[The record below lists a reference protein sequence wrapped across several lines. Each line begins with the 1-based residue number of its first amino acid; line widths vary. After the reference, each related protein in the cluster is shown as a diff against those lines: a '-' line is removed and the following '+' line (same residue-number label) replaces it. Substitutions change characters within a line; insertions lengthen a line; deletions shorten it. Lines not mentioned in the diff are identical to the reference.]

1 MYNHRASPMSS
12 QATEPLAVGQA
23 IGPYRLQRLIGQ
35 GGMAAVYEALNEQ
48 IGKRVA
54 LKVLRSDLAAHPE
67 MLARF
72 LNEMRNQHFRR
83 EIADFGALGTPQEGQ
98 GRRR

>member
-1 MYNHRASPMSS
+1 MSS
-12 QATEPLAVGQA
+12 QATELLAVGQA

-54 LKVLRSDLAAHPE
+54 LKVLRSDLAGHPE

-72 LNEMRNQHFRR
+72 LNEMR
-83 EIADFGALGTPQEGQ
+83 DGALRRQIGASGVSGKVQE
-98 GRRR
+98 RRLKVIYIHSCVG